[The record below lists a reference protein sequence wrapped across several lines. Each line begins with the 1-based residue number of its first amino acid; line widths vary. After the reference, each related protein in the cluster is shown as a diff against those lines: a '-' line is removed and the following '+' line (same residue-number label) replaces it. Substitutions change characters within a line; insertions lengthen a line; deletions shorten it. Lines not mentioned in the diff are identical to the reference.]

1 MTQQTRRSEA
11 VALNGHRAGF
21 ASRVVAA
28 AIDLATITLLH
39 LAFLLFAGLVRYL
52 VVGPPFALPTPPQW
66 LAGVVG
72 GAIAVVYFASFWA
85 IDGRTVGMQVLGL
98 RLLGPSGRPPRPAW
112 SLLRAVLCLAFPAG
126 LLWILI
132 SRRNAS
138 LQDLLVR
145 GTVIYDWSYRPIGA
159 GDDELAA

>member
-1 MTQQTRRSEA
+1 MPGSRPGWPPRRST
-11 VALNGHRAGF
+11 
-21 ASRVVAA
+21 SP
-28 AIDLATITLLH
+28 TIALLH

-66 LAGVVG
+66 LAVVVG

-98 RLLGPSGRPPRPAW
+98 RLAGRRRDDLRARPGRCCGPSSASPSRPGCCG
-112 SLLRAVLCLAFPAG
+112 SSSAG
-126 LLWILI
+126 
-132 SRRNAS
+132 ATPP

-145 GTVIYDWSYRPIGA
+145 STVIYDWSYRPIGA
-159 GDDELAA
+159 GRDELTA